1 MRSSNEPTNSGFA
14 RRRLLLGSALAAALV
29 MLAALPVRAQGE
41 KKEVEKKRSAERLNG
56 KSMYDWMK
64 DLREKDPSIRERAI
78 AALKVYGPDARE
90 ASHEI
95 IKAINDRDMSLRVNA
110 IITLGFI
117 GMDAKDRQDGIN
129 ALKGKLSSD
138 TQGIVR
144 FQAASALGRFP
155 KGEAYDAVPELIKA
169 SRDLSCWEIRAAA
182 VTALGQAGF
191 DPAGGFFDLNAFHAL
206 LQRAAQ
212 DTCVE
217 VRLQA
222 VVSLINFGT
231 PGKQGDYNT
240 LQGVLKTLRN
250 DKKEHKRVAI
260 LARVALMRIRPPEGP
275 QTQKYIDEELVP
287 IGKLLRD
294 PELQTRTMAARAIGA
309 VGEKAKSQVP
319 ELIDA
324 LSDLEPQMVVL
335 TIQALGNIGPAA
347 SNAYNAL
354 KRLEQNPDPAIRDAV
369 RVALEKIGAKG
380 K

>member
-1 MRSSNEPTNSGFA
+1 
-14 RRRLLLGSALAAALV
+14 
-29 MLAALPVRAQGE
+29 
-41 KKEVEKKRSAERLNG
+41 
-56 KSMYDWMK
+56 
-64 DLREKDPSIRERAI
+64 
-78 AALKVYGPDARE
+78 
-90 ASHEI
+90 
-95 IKAINDRDMSLRVNA
+95 
-110 IITLGFI
+110 
-117 GMDAKDRQDGIN
+117 
-129 ALKGKLSSD
+129 
-138 TQGIVR
+138 
-144 FQAASALGRFP
+144 
-155 KGEAYDAVPELIKA
+155 
-169 SRDLSCWEIRAAA
+169 
-182 VTALGQAGF
+182 
-191 DPAGGFFDLNAFHAL
+191 LNAFHAL
-206 LQRAAQ
+206 LKAAE
-212 DTCVE
+212 DKCVE

-222 VVSLINFGT
+222 VISLINFGT
-231 PGKQGDYNT
+231 PGRAADYNM

-294 PELQTRTMAARAIGA
+294 PELQTRTMAARAIGT

-324 LSDLEPQMVVL
+324 LSDLEPQMVLL

-354 KRLEQNPDPAIRDAV
+354 KRLEQNPDPAIRESV

>member
-1 MRSSNEPTNSGFA
+1 
-14 RRRLLLGSALAAALV
+14 
-29 MLAALPVRAQGE
+29 
-41 KKEVEKKRSAERLNG
+41 
-56 KSMYDWMK
+56 
-64 DLREKDPSIRERAI
+64 
-78 AALKVYGPDARE
+78 
-90 ASHEI
+90 
-95 IKAINDRDMSLRVNA
+95 
-110 IITLGFI
+110 
-117 GMDAKDRQDGIN
+117 
-129 ALKGKLSSD
+129 
-138 TQGIVR
+138 
-144 FQAASALGRFP
+144 
-155 KGEAYDAVPELIKA
+155 
-169 SRDLSCWEIRAAA
+169 
-182 VTALGQAGF
+182 
-191 DPAGGFFDLNAFHAL
+191 
-206 LQRAAQ
+206 
-212 DTCVE
+212 
-217 VRLQA
+217 
-222 VVSLINFGT
+222 
-231 PGKQGDYNT
+231 

-275 QTQKYIDEELVP
+275 QTQKYIDEELLP